1 MILVMRTTVN
11 SPIVDGAAII
21 TAATVDS
28 VEADQKNRK
37 GEHSVKGV
45 LGTMVGLVRL
55 QQRETTV
62 IRENV
67 MMPVLYCRHLLW
79 I

>member
-1 MILVMRTTVN
+1 MRTTVN

-28 VEADQKNRK
+28 VEADQKNQK
-37 GEHSVKGV
+37 SEHPVEGV
-45 LGTMVGLVRL
+45 LGTMADPVRL
-55 QQRETTV
+55 QRIKTSV
-62 IRENV
+62 ITGNAME
-67 MMPVLYCRHLLW
+67 PDLYRRHLRW